1 MLITA
6 YKLAEIAVKAK
17 SLLSNFTLSPPTPGV
32 YCGGTGGGPL
42 TRQTA
47 YAHER
52 RVLKVAEKKRKFCS

>member
-1 MLITA
+1 ML
-6 YKLAEIAVKAK
+6 
-17 SLLSNFTLSPPTPGV
+17 LLSNFTLSPPTPGV

-52 RVLKVAEKKRKFCS
+52 KVLKVAEKGSVNLVGDSSPC